1 MKISF
6 VKLGEV
12 CEVCVTHQ
20 HHLVDHHGENENE
33 LNKVRNSLLP
43 KHENFISCQLYRENV
58 NKAISARNNY
68 KEDGNKEV
76 GQDEM
81 ILSVDLQKVMLLP
94 RLPRLKKAIFCR
106 RLVVFNES
114 FVPIGNRNGKG
125 IGILWHEG
133 IA

>member
-1 MKISF
+1 M
-6 VKLGEV
+6 KLGEEG
-12 CEVCVTHQ
+12 CEVCDAHQ

-43 KHENFISCQLYRENV
+43 NHENCLSCQLYGEHV
-58 NKAISARNNY
+58 NKTISARNHY

-94 RLPRLKKAIFCR
+94 RLPGLKKAIF
-106 RLVVFNES
+106 
-114 FVPIGNRNGKG
+114 
-125 IGILWHEG
+125 W
-133 IA
+133 